1 MQLRHLVKDSN
12 ALLENKKAI
21 VPSSAPVSPFR
32 EIDLIPDDWGPKSY
46 SSIADVALTRRGPDE
61 VDFEVDSHFLLILLS
76 PQTRRDTRTASSRM
90 LSFAAPAGSV
100 EVLPSGVSHYCRW
113 DVPKENILM
122 SVDPTRLLQFAARE
136 FDVGRIEMRPIQ
148 PGVVDRTAAR
158 IGALLRNELASA
170 SPPSRFYLESLS
182 TALLFHMLRTHA
194 SVADATASDAV
205 RGGLSPRMWRNV
217 QGHIRESLSADL
229 SLPELASRAGLS
241 YSHFL
246 RAFRQT
252 SGVSPHRYIMLM
264 RANQAREMAASSRIP
279 LKQIAIL
286 CGFAGQSHMTTV
298 MKSLLG
304 ITPGEVRR
312 QARGSAD
319 PAE

>member
-1 MQLRHLVKDSN
+1 M
-12 ALLENKKAI
+12 
-21 VPSSAPVSPFR
+21 PSSAPESLFR

-61 VDFEVDSHFLLILLS
+61 VNFEVDSHFLLILLS
-76 PQTRRDTRTASSRM
+76 PQTKRETKTASSRM

-100 EVLPSGVSHYCRW
+100 EVIPSGASHYCRW

-122 SVDPTRLLQFAARE
+122 SVDPARLSQFAARE
-136 FDVGRIEMRPIQ
+136 FDIGRIEMRPIQ

-158 IGALLRNELASA
+158 IGALLRDELANA
-170 SPPSRFYLESLS
+170 SRPSRFYLESLS
-182 TALLFHMLRTHA
+182 TALLFHMLRTHSSLA
-194 SVADATASDAV
+194 DVAASDAV
-205 RGGLSPRMWRNV
+205 RGGLSPRMWRKV
-217 QGHIRESLSADL
+217 QGHIREGLAEDL

-252 SGVSPHRYIMLM
+252 SGVSPHRYIMLA
-264 RANQAREMAASSRIP
+264 RANKARDMAARSSMP

-312 QARGSAD
+312 QAGRPAD
-319 PAE
+319 PTE